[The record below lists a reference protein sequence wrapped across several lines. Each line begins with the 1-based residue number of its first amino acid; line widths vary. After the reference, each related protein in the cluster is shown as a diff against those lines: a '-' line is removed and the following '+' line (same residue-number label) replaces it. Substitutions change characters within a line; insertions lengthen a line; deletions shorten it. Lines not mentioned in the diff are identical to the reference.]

1 VKAQLRLHDRFRGP
15 PEIPKPGQGG
25 YKTGRSVAL
34 VRLFINDPHN
44 LGRGRYSVGGLVVP
58 TVVTWMFALS
68 LHLLI
73 AVVGFPDALAL
84 FLVVL
89 ARDRNHGHVV
99 VFVIFQ
105 N

>member
-1 VKAQLRLHDRFRGP
+1 M
-15 PEIPKPGQGG
+15 
-25 YKTGRSVAL
+25 GRSDAL

-73 AVVGFPDALAL
+73 AVVGLPDALAL